1 MPFPSRP
8 RRWGLRALALIVS
21 SLMLVPAPPVIAAG
35 RTRTVQVGPVS
46 IAYRSIGHG
55 RPLVLLQGS
64 GAAMDV
70 WDPLM
75 VAELADDRRVIVFDY
90 RGVGGSSDEPDT
102 PMTIDLLA
110 KDTAGLMRALDLRRA
125 DVLGWSLGGFVAQR
139 LAQLYPARVRRLVL
153 VSTDAGGAR
162 AVLAAPEIRELD
174 ARVTLGQATIE
185 EILSLLFPSDQ
196 LEAGQAWLERYFSQ
210 PGCCESVPYETG
222 VRQLEAIDAWYSGPG
237 AWDGLEQMVQPTLV
251 LRGSQDIAVP
261 PKNGRAIAER
271 IPGAK
276 LITFNDAGH
285 GLPMQEPILIA
296 AVIGA
301 FLDS

>member
-1 MPFPSRP
+1 
-8 RRWGLRALALIVS
+8 
-21 SLMLVPAPPVIAAG
+21 MLVPAPPVIAAG
-35 RTRTVQVGPVS
+35 RTRTVQVGQVS
-46 IAYRSIGHG
+46 IAYRIVGHG
-55 RPLVLLQGS
+55 RPLLLLQGS

-75 VAELADDRRVIVFDY
+75 VAELAEDRRVIVFDY

-110 KDTAGLMRALDLRRA
+110 KDTAGLMRKLDLSRA

-153 VSTDAGGAR
+153 VSTDAGGGR
-162 AVLAAPEIRELD
+162 AVLATPEIRELD

-185 EILSLLFPSDQ
+185 EILSLLFPSDR
-196 LEAGQAWLERYFSQ
+196 LEAGRAWLERYFSQ
-210 PGCCESVPYETG
+210 PDCCESVPYETG
-222 VRQLEAIDAWYSGPG
+222 VRQLESIDAWYSGPG
-237 AWDGLEQMVQPTLV
+237 AWDGLEQMAQPTLV
-251 LRGSQDIAVP
+251 LRGSQDINVP

-271 IPGAK
+271 IPDAK